1 MLESLHME
9 NVAVIEKADVG
20 FGPGLNVLTG
30 ETGAG
35 KSIVIDAIG
44 AVMGGRVGREIVR
57 SGCASALVS
66 AVVSAP
72 AEAEEWL
79 RENDIDVED
88 ELIIQRRVSE
98 DGKSCLNGT
107 QNLSIDVQQINDLRQ
122 KSLLLFV

>member
-1 MLESLHME
+1 MLESLPME
-9 NVAVIEKADVG
+9 NLAVIEKADVG

-79 RENDIDVED
+79 RETTSTS
-88 ELIIQRRVSE
+88 RTS
-98 DGKSCLNGT
+98 S
-107 QNLSIDVQQINDLRQ
+107 S
-122 KSLLLFV
+122 SSAA

>member
-9 NVAVIEKADVG
+9 NLAVIERTDVE

-57 SGCASALVS
+57 SGCPAALVS

-79 RENDIDVED
+79 RENDIDPED
-88 ELIIQRRVSE
+88 ELIIQRRV
-98 DGKSCLNGT
+98 G
-107 QNLSIDVQQINDLRQ
+107 
-122 KSLLLFV
+122 